1 MTTEKL
7 ITLSAASTT
16 VAEAFRALR
25 TNLIYNDI
33 DEKLCTLL
41 VTMPAPESDAGS
53 KATLVANLAVTMAQS
68 GRRTLLVDCDLR
80 HPQQHEIWGIPN
92 DRGLSGVLSS
102 GDEVRAAEVGV
113 EHLSVLAAGPRPD
126 NPADLLGSRQME
138 DLIEQ
143 LKGQADFVLFDAPP
157 VLAVTDAALLA
168 AHMDGVML
176 VLNTGQT
183 RRDHAERAREL
194 LERVRARV
202 IGAVLNNAPV
212 DTSISSY

>member
-1 MTTEKL
+1 MTEKL
-7 ITLSAASTT
+7 ITLSAAGTAA
-16 VAEAFRALR
+16 AEAYRALR
-25 TNLIYNDI
+25 TNLIFNDL
-33 DEKLCTLL
+33 DDRLRALL

-53 KATLVANLAVTMAQS
+53 KAAVVANLAVTMAQS

-80 HPQQHEIWGIPN
+80 HPRQHEIWGICN
-92 DRGLSGVLSS
+92 DGGLSGALAS
-102 GDEVRAAEVGV
+102 GDELQMADVGV
-113 EHLSVLAAGPRPD
+113 ENLSVLAAGPRAD

-138 DLIEQ
+138 ALISRLRGE
-143 LKGQADFVLFDAPP
+143 AEFVLFDAPP

-176 VLNTGQT
+176 VLNAGQT

-212 DTSISSY
+212 DASISAY

>member
-1 MTTEKL
+1 MTEKL
-7 ITLSAASTT
+7 ITLSAAGTAA
-16 VAEAFRALR
+16 AEAYRALR
-25 TNLIYNDI
+25 TNLIFNDL
-33 DEKLCTLL
+33 DDRLRALL

-53 KATLVANLAVTMAQS
+53 KAAVVANLAVTMAQS

-80 HPQQHEIWGIPN
+80 HPRQHEIWGISN
-92 DRGLSGVLSS
+92 DGGLSRALAS
-102 GDEVRAAEVGV
+102 GDEVQTADVGV
-113 EHLSVLAAGPRPD
+113 ENLSVLAAGLRVD

-138 DLIEQ
+138 ALISRLRGE
-143 LKGQADFVLFDAPP
+143 AEFVLFDAPP

-168 AHMDGVML
+168 AHMDGVLL
-176 VLNTGQT
+176 VLNAGQT

-212 DTSISSY
+212 DASISAY

>member
-1 MTTEKL
+1 MTEKL
-7 ITLSAASTT
+7 ITLSDTGTAA
-16 VAEAFRALR
+16 AEAYRALR
-25 TNLIYNDI
+25 TNLIFNDL
-33 DEKLCTLL
+33 DDRLRALL

-53 KATLVANLAVTMAQS
+53 KAAVVANLAVTMAQS

-80 HPQQHEIWGIPN
+80 HPRQHEIWGISN
-92 DRGLSGVLSS
+92 DGGLSRALAS
-102 GDEVRAAEVGV
+102 GDEVQTADVGV
-113 EHLSVLAAGPRPD
+113 ENLSVLAAGLRVD

-138 DLIEQ
+138 ALISRLRGE
-143 LKGQADFVLFDAPP
+143 AEFVLFDAPP

-168 AHMDGVML
+168 AHMDGVLL
-176 VLNTGQT
+176 VLNAGQT

-212 DTSISSY
+212 DASISAY